1 MYHTLFVLLF
11 LDTKCGDQ
19 GTDADPCSTEVIDF
33 INLQAGIDLVAA
45 C

>member
-1 MYHTLFVLLF
+1 MLLF

-19 GTDADPCSTEVIDF
+19 GTDTDPCSTEVIDF
-33 INLQAGIDLVAA
+33 INFQTGIDLIAA